1 MNRRGK
7 TFVVALALAS
17 ALSTTGRAFSFD
29 AADLE
34 NPRAAA
40 EHASAPA
47 ASAQDGTRLRQV
59 RFTPNRPRP
68 GTPNSTAADWNESA
82 RSDKFTGGTI
92 GRAALEEGA
101 GGVEI
106 TVDVPAFRL
115 TLWQHG
121 REVKTYRIGVGM
133 KDYPIV
139 IGEREA
145 REVIWNPDWIPP
157 DSDWVHESKGIKA
170 GERIRASDRRNPL
183 GKVKIPLGGGY
194 LIHQAKG
201 FGDLGNLVSHGCVR
215 MLQSDLYDLSE
226 KLAAAHGWPV
236 TKKQVARA
244 KLTKNTVVAQLPEPV
259 RVDINYDT
267 LIIEGGRLHIY
278 PDVYERRTS
287 TVERL
292 RAELDTSGVDHT
304 RLDDATLRAML
315 ERPAKGRKFVVAV
328 ASLEAGSP
336 LEDGKLE
343 PVIASPARR
352 KAAPKKAAPARA
364 RRPARA

>member
-7 TFVVALALAS
+7 TFVVALALAAACS
-17 ALSTTGRAFSFD
+17 NVAPAFSSGG
-29 AADLE
+29 LE
-34 NPRAAA
+34 LDNSSHAA
-40 EHASAPA
+40 EFASS
-47 ASAQDGTRLRQV
+47 SAQDGARLRQV
-59 RFTPNRPRP
+59 RFTPERPRP
-68 GTPNSTAADWNESA
+68 GTPNTTAADWNESA

-92 GRAALEEGA
+92 ERAPLEEGA

-121 REVKTYRIGVGM
+121 REVKTYQIGVGM

-139 IGEREA
+139 VGERVA
-145 REVIWNPDWIPP
+145 GEVIWNPDWIPP
-157 DSDWVHESKGIKA
+157 DSDWVRESGQKPGVVIKA
-170 GERIRASDRRNPL
+170 SNPRNPL

-226 KLAAAHGWPV
+226 KLAAANGWPV
-236 TKKQVARA
+236 SKKQVARA
-244 KLTKNTVVAQLPEPV
+244 KLTKNTVVAKLTEPV

-267 LIIEGGRLHIY
+267 IVVEGDRLNIY
-278 PDVYERRTS
+278 PDVYERRTN

-292 RAELDTSGVDHT
+292 RAELDTSDIDHT
-304 RLDDATLRAML
+304 RLDDATLKAML
-315 ERPAKGRKFVVAV
+315 ERPTKGRKFVVEV
-328 ASLEAGSP
+328 SSLEQGSP
-336 LEDGKLE
+336 LEDGRLE
-343 PVIASPARR
+343 LIIASPARR
-352 KAAPKKAAPARA
+352 KAAPKKPTPARA
-364 RRPARA
+364 KRPARG

>member
-17 ALSTTGRAFSFD
+17 ALSTTGRAFSSA

-34 NPRAAA
+34 NSSRAAG
-40 EHASAPA
+40 HAAAPS
-47 ASAQDGTRLRQV
+47 SAQDATRLRQV

-82 RSDKFTGGTI
+82 RSDKYTGGTI
-92 GRAALEEGA
+92 PSAALEEGA

-121 REVKTYRIGVGM
+121 REVKTYQIGVGM

-139 IGEREA
+139 VGEREA

-157 DSDWVHESKGIKA
+157 DSDWVRESGQKPGVRIKA
-170 GERIRASDRRNPL
+170 SNPRNPL

-201 FGDLGNLVSHGCVR
+201 FADLGNLVSHGCVR

-267 LIIEGGRLHIY
+267 LVVEGGRLNIY
-278 PDVYERRTS
+278 PDVYERRTN

-304 RLDDATLRAML
+304 RLDDATLRAVL
-315 ERPAKGRKFVVAV
+315 ERPAKGRKFVVTV

-343 PVIASPARR
+343 PIITSPARR
-352 KAAPKKAAPARA
+352 KAAPKKAAPARK
-364 RRPARA
+364 RPARA